1 MQEYTSNSTF
11 NLNSFN
17 KRQNEVKFI
26 HQPQFYLSR
35 NEELAILRLL
45 TRPMT
50 IYLIEDDTIY
60 ADFIKKSL
68 SSNAE
73 YTIKAFASAEDGLT
87 ALDAA
92 LPDVLIIDYKL
103 PGMSGIDLY
112 EKIKSRLKANNKVV
126 MLSSL
131 DDGNMVLNFI
141 QRGVRDYVIKDEN
154 VIESLQAVLS
164 GNEDDYYLFN

>member
-1 MQEYTSNSTF
+1 
-11 NLNSFN
+11 
-17 KRQNEVKFI
+17 
-26 HQPQFYLSR
+26 
-35 NEELAILRLL
+35 
-45 TRPMT
+45 MT
-50 IYLIEDDTIY
+50 IYLIEDDAIY

-68 SSNAE
+68 SNNAE
-73 YTIKAFASAEDGLT
+73 YIIKIFSSAEEGLEVLNT
-87 ALDAA
+87 T

-103 PGMSGIDLY
+103 PGMTGIDLY
-112 EKIKSRLKANNKVV
+112 EKVKSRLKEKNKVI

-154 VIESLQAVLS
+154 VIDSLVAVLS

>member
-1 MQEYTSNSTF
+1 
-11 NLNSFN
+11 
-17 KRQNEVKFI
+17 
-26 HQPQFYLSR
+26 
-35 NEELAILRLL
+35 
-45 TRPMT
+45 MT
-50 IYLIEDDTIY
+50 IYLIEDDAIY

-68 SSNAE
+68 SNNAE
-73 YTIKAFASAEDGLT
+73 YIIHTFSSAEDGLT
-87 ALDAA
+87 ALAKA
-92 LPDVLIIDYKL
+92 LPEVLIIDYKL

-112 EKIKSRLKANNKVV
+112 EKIKSRLTDKNKVV

-154 VIESLQAVLS
+154 VIDSLEAVLS

>member
-1 MQEYTSNSTF
+1 
-11 NLNSFN
+11 
-17 KRQNEVKFI
+17 
-26 HQPQFYLSR
+26 
-35 NEELAILRLL
+35 
-45 TRPMT
+45 MT

-73 YTIKAFASAEDGLT
+73 YIIKVFSSAEEGL
-87 ALDAA
+87 AA
-92 LPDVLIIDYKL
+92 LATSLPEVLIIDYKL
-103 PGMSGIDLY
+103 PGMTGIDLY
-112 EKIKSRLKANNKVV
+112 EKIKSRLKENNKVI

-141 QRGVRDYVIKDEN
+141 QRGVRDYIIKDEN